1 MTVPLGLT
9 SGLPGPGTNQPGN
22 NYDSR
27 PGLLASKWAGEP
39 AAAPDPPVALGNP
52 AAPSAAPIASGPDV
66 VGRKGSTDSN
76 IFQGGTSC
84 PTNKSLL
91 STSRET
97 SRPLDAAEGEN
108 RTNLTTFKTW
118 GAPITRDKPGTR
130 I

>member
-1 MTVPLGLT
+1 MTVPLGLK
-9 SGLPGPGTNQPGN
+9 SELAGPGINQPGH

-27 PGLLASKWAGEP
+27 PCLLASKWAGEP
-39 AAAPDPPVALGNP
+39 AAAPDAPFALGNP
-52 AAPSAAPIASGPDV
+52 ATPSAAPIASGFDV
-66 VGRKGSTDSN
+66 VERKGSTDSN

-91 STSRET
+91 STNRET
-97 SRPLDAAEGEN
+97 SRPFDAAEGEN

-118 GAPITRDKPGTR
+118 GTPITRGKPGTR